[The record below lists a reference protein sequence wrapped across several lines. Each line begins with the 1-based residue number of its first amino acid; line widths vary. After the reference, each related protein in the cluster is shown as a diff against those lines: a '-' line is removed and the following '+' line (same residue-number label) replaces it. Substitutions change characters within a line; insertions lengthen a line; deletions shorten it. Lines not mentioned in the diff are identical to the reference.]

1 MRGLQMKF
9 KDGNIRFDRE
19 LDHIGKKIICPSIND
34 QTRAIKWRPTFRI
47 SKHCMFA
54 GFIKEIFLIFDNHNL
69 VLQIYSLLL
78 AAPLLPEL
86 RTMVDADKTMFAKI

>member
-1 MRGLQMKF
+1 MIHAGIADEI

-34 QTRAIKWRPTFRI
+34 QTRAIKWRPTFMI

-54 GFIKEIFLIFDNHNL
+54 GFIKEIFLIFGNQTKAINGDR
-69 VLQIYSLLL
+69 LL
-78 AAPLLPEL
+78 
-86 RTMVDADKTMFAKI
+86 

>member
-1 MRGLQMKF
+1 MSLRQYYSLNSCKKKCPPKEQMIHAGIADEI

-34 QTRAIKWRPTFRI
+34 QTRAIKWRPTFMI

-54 GFIKEIFLIFDNHNL
+54 
-69 VLQIYSLLL
+69 
-78 AAPLLPEL
+78 
-86 RTMVDADKTMFAKI
+86 